1 MRKKKA
7 KAETG
12 RATLDRVRKEMA
24 RPRVAKSAR
33 RPTRVG
39 ERREPHL
46 GGREVV

>member
-7 KAETG
+7 TTETG
-12 RATLDRVRKEMA
+12 RAALARVRKEMA

-39 ERREPHL
+39 KRREPHL
-46 GGREVV
+46 GGKEIV